1 MNASTSTM
9 VLRMACCSSS
19 SVTDSVPEQAPLS
32 LSKKKGAA
40 AAADF
45 SSGAARNTAAAS
57 TGDQTAA
64 MMRSSTA
71 TAATTITLSNGGG
84 NMHNGH
90 ANGSAVTASVAFP
103 SSIVPG
109 SAASGGGVTREDSNL
124 SKKNKTF
131 LQRLVHALRTSLE
144 TLGGH
149 PTNRQLESWACLIH
163 ESMSVYG
170 RYFHSV
176 QHVFDISHNA
186 DAIQK
191 LAALFH
197 DCIYCNVDGGLLPKQ
212 AELLKGVICDEE
224 SKDDGTSGTMVFKH
238 ISKEKDPMLAMV
250 ASVFG
255 FSADQVLTTPFSG
268 ENEFLS
274 AVLAVRCLQ
283 EVLEP
288 VHLVQIAACIEMTIP
303 FRKKDDKG
311 DGPADRLFARL
322 ERANLKFNLGI
333 DQQELTIITQ
343 RAVDLGNRDVE
354 NFCTT
359 DTPWFLDNTWKLLPE
374 SNVPLR
380 RKVTYTVCEYQQALR
395 GMCGFFSNLNY
406 KVVFNSFRGSP
417 TDVQLEEIR
426 RLTKRN
432 IQVAK
437 LYIRAKLLSVSL
449 LAALAELTGGDAPM
463 ALFVGDMPGR
473 DHYTDRLDDFIPVD
487 NKRRN
492 SIALDDEVYDI
503 LKIGR
508 KSDAK
513 FDLANS
519 PLAAYLYGLLGDA
532 GVEAALKNV
541 DSCPMGKERAL
552 KLLKSIPRDAVN
564 VVMKN
569 CAKIAV
575 TRADELK
582 ALSDELSPGRRK

>member
-1 MNASTSTM
+1 M
-9 VLRMACCSSS
+9 VLRMACCSTS
-19 SVTDSVPEQAPLS
+19 SVTDSVAS
-32 LSKKKGAA
+32 SSAATKKGTL
-40 AAADF
+40 
-45 SSGAARNTAAAS
+45 GAA
-57 TGDQTAA
+57 
-64 MMRSSTA
+64 MRSSTA
-71 TAATTITLSNGGG
+71 TAATTATLNGRG
-84 NMHNGH
+84 
-90 ANGSAVTASVAFP
+90 TASVAFP

-109 SAASGGGVTREDSNL
+109 NDASVGVGVVTREDSIT

-144 TLGGH
+144 TLGAH

-176 QHVFDISHNA
+176 QHVFDISQNA

-212 AELLKGVICDEE
+212 AELLTGVISDEE

-238 ISKEKDPMLAMV
+238 ISKEKDPMLSMI

-288 VHLVQIAACIEMTIP
+288 IHLVQIAACIEMTIP
-303 FRKKDDKG
+303 FRKKDDNG

-417 TDVQLEEIR
+417 TDEQMEEIR
-426 RLTKRN
+426 RRTRRN
-432 IQVAK
+432 IQVAT
-437 LYIRAKLLSVSL
+437 LYVRAKLLSVSL

-487 NKRRN
+487 NERRD
-492 SIALDDEVYDI
+492 SIVLDDEVYDI
-503 LKIGR
+503 LETGR
-508 KSDAK
+508 KSHAK

-519 PLAAYLYGLLGDA
+519 PLAAYLYGLLGDS

-541 DSCPMGKERAL
+541 DACPMGTEKAL
-552 KLLKSIPRDAVN
+552 QLLKSMPPDAVE

-575 TRADELK
+575 TRAEELE
-582 ALSDELSPGRRK
+582 ALSTKLCPGHRI

>member
-1 MNASTSTM
+1 
-9 VLRMACCSSS
+9 MACCSTS
-19 SVTDSVPEQAPLS
+19 SVTDSVAS
-32 LSKKKGAA
+32 SSAATKKGTL
-40 AAADF
+40 
-45 SSGAARNTAAAS
+45 GAA
-57 TGDQTAA
+57 
-64 MMRSSTA
+64 MRSSTA
-71 TAATTITLSNGGG
+71 TAATTVTLNGRG
-84 NMHNGH
+84 
-90 ANGSAVTASVAFP
+90 TTSVAFP

-109 SAASGGGVTREDSNL
+109 NDASVGVGVGVGVVTREDSIT

-144 TLGGH
+144 ALGAH

-176 QHVFDISHNA
+176 QHVFDISQNA

-212 AELLKGVICDEE
+212 AELLKGVISDEE
-224 SKDDGTSGTMVFKH
+224 SKDDGTAGTMVFKH
-238 ISKEKDPMLAMV
+238 ISKEKDPMLSMI

-288 VHLVQIAACIEMTIP
+288 IHLVQIAACIELTIP
-303 FRKKDDKG
+303 FRKKDDNG
-311 DGPADRLFARL
+311 DGPAERLFARL
-322 ERANLKFNLGI
+322 ERANRKFNLGI
-333 DQQELTIITQ
+333 DQHELTIITQ

-417 TDVQLEEIR
+417 TDEQIEEIR
-426 RLTKRN
+426 RRTRRN
-432 IQVAK
+432 IQVAM
-437 LYIRAKLLSVSL
+437 LYVHAKLLSVSL

-487 NKRRN
+487 NKRRD

-503 LKIGR
+503 LETGR
-508 KSDAK
+508 KSHAK

-519 PLAAYLYGLLGDA
+519 PLAAY
-532 GVEAALKNV
+532 
-541 DSCPMGKERAL
+541 CMGSSE
-552 KLLKSIPRDAVN
+552 IP
-564 VVMKN
+564 
-569 CAKIAV
+569 
-575 TRADELK
+575 EL
-582 ALSDELSPGRRK
+582 RQR